1 MPSHA
6 PRIVAIRTAD
16 YPTKAA
22 RPAWSVLDTG
32 KLRTTFGV
40 ALPDWQAA
48 LDGVVDELAACD
60 F

>member
-1 MPSHA
+1 MPPHA

-16 YPTKAA
+16 YPTRAA

-40 ALPDWQAA
+40 ALPAWETC
-48 LDGVVDELAACD
+48 LDEVIGDLAH
-60 F
+60 